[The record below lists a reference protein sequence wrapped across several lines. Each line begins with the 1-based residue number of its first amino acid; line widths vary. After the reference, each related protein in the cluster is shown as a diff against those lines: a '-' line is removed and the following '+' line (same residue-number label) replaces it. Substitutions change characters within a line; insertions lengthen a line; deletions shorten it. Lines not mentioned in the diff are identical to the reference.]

1 MFRAVVIKVLHHH
14 PTIPPHLL
22 ALSIRVHLSASHILD
37 SKNGP
42 AVSREDPGMAL
53 RLTELV
59 LEVLEDAMMIEGSG
73 IKQGWVGLIAR
84 QEVSDLDPDPRAA

>member
-1 MFRAVVIKVLHHH
+1 VFRAVVIKVLHHH

-73 IKQGWVGLIAR
+73 VKQGWVGLIAR